1 MRSLLPHYTCK
12 KGFRKEKY
20 CPAGKER
27 RRVENNA
34 HGNQTGDD
42 IMEWIPVALVVI
54 LVLYFIIAYNK
65 LVKVRNMLKEAWSG
79 IDVQL
84 KRRSDLIPS
93 LVETVKGYSSHEQDL
108 LLEIVEKRAAA
119 LAAQGTK
126 EKGEAENALT
136 AGIKNIFA
144 LAEAYPDLKAS
155 DNFLHLQQELINVE
169 DQIQLARRYY
179 NGTVRL
185 LNNRVESFP
194 SNLIAKITGFS
205 RAEFF
210 TLELATER
218 TAPEISWDEK

>member
-1 MRSLLPHYTCK
+1 
-12 KGFRKEKY
+12 
-20 CPAGKER
+20 
-27 RRVENNA
+27 
-34 HGNQTGDD
+34 
-42 IMEWIPVALVVI
+42 MEWIPVALVVI